1 LNPCYQLGALSFYF
15 FWIVTVSGLYLFIFF
30 NTSINGAFESIDRLT
45 HEQWYIGGVMRS
57 LHRYASDA
65 MVVVVTL
72 HLLREFVLGRF
83 HGVRWFSWFSGVPL
97 IWLMFA
103 AGIGGY
109 WLVWDR
115 LAQYIAIATTEW
127 IDWLPIFGDAL
138 SRNFLS
144 DKTLSDRFF
153 SLLVFLHIALPLFLL
168 LGMFIHIKRI
178 KQARS
183 NPPRALMIGVL
194 AMLIVLSIV
203 KPAVSMGPAD
213 LSTTVALVDFDWF
226 YLNVYPLLDSIGA
239 GPLWLLLGSVTGVLA
254 LLPWMP
260 RRRQTQATA
269 IQITTVPAVVNPDNC
284 NGCSWCYQDCPYEA
298 ITMIPHSYKP
308 NLRQALVDPDL
319 CTACGICE
327 GSCPSATP
335 FRNVEEL
342 ISGIEIPDY
351 PLDRLR
357 KEAEERLAALD
368 PSQTNIVVFGCDH
381 GLPVDNLTDHHLQ
394 ALSLPCIGMLPPSF
408 ADFIARKPEVAGV
421 MITGCHPQN
430 CYYRLGSEWTEQR
443 FDGKRMPHLRTKAGK
458 DKVRISWAGPR
469 DGARFR
475 AELDAYRADRQ
486 SAVSSIAGATS
497 TAEDDAADP
506 APPADADPTAIPAE
520 PAERDLT

>member
-1 LNPCYQLGALSFYF
+1 MEAVLRRIESGFDGIFGEQHNPFYQLGALSFYF
-15 FWIVTVSGLYLFIFF
+15 FWIVTVTGVYLFIFF
-30 NTSINGAFESIDRLT
+30 DTSITGAFASVEYLT
-45 HEQWYIGGVMRS
+45 HEQWYLGGIMRS

-65 MVVVVTL
+65 MVVVVTA
-72 HLLREFVLGRF
+72 HLLRELVLGRF
-83 HGVRWFSWFSGVPL
+83 RGVRWFSWFSGVPL
-97 IWLMFA
+97 LWLMFA

-115 LAQYIAIATTEW
+115 LAQYVAIATTEW
-127 IDWLPIFGDAL
+127 IDWLPVFGDAL

-144 DKTLSDRFF
+144 NRTLSDRFF

-194 AMLIVLSIV
+194 GMLIALSIV
-203 KPAVSMGPAD
+203 KPAQSMEAAD
-213 LSTTVALVDFDWF
+213 LSSTVALVDLDWF
-226 YLNVYPLLDSIGA
+226 FLNVYPLLDSAGA
-239 GPLWLLLGSVTGVLA
+239 GPLWLLLGTLTGALA

-260 RRRQTQATA
+260 RSRPVQVPTA
-269 IQITTVPAVVNPDNC
+269 PALVNPDNC

-357 KEAEERLAALD
+357 SEAEKRLAALD
-368 PSQTNIVVFGCDH
+368 PSETNIVVFGCDH
-381 GLPVDNLTDHHLQ
+381 GFPMDSLTDHHLQ

-408 ADFIARKPEVAGV
+408 ADYIARKPEVAGV
-421 MITGCHPQN
+421 MISGCHPDN
-430 CYYRLGSEWTEQR
+430 CYYRLGSEWTAQR
-443 FDGKRMPHLRTKAGK
+443 FDGARMPHLRTKAGK
-458 DKVRISWAGPR
+458 DKVRMSWAGVH

-475 AELDAYRADRQ
+475 AELAAYRADRQ
-486 SAVSSIAGATS
+486 RATAG
-497 TAEDDAADP
+497 DP
-506 APPADADPTAIPAE
+506 A
-520 PAERDLT
+520 